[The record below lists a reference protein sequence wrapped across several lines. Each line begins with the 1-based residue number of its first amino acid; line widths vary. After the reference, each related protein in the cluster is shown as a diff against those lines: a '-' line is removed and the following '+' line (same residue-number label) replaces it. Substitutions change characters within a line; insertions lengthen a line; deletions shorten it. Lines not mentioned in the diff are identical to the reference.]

1 MVRLAL
7 NLTGPGRV
15 SLYGSRSGLFV
26 SLHIHEERMT
36 DPHEDYH
43 EKLDLRFR
51 SGRAAVRH
59 VPMSFHPRMPR
70 LTVAGLHAER
80 HRIDAWKALY
90 RVLIRSAVARYR
102 AAVAAEHAAWCAWQD
117 AGGHTNS
124 LSRVRYEEAAAR
136 LAVHMCG
143 RG

>member
-1 MVRLAL
+1 MD
-7 NLTGPGRV
+7 
-15 SLYGSRSGLFV
+15 SS
-26 SLHIHEERMT
+26 
-36 DPHEDYH
+36 DYH
-43 EKLDLRFR
+43 EKLDLGYR
-51 SGRAAVRH
+51 SGVLACRC
-59 VPMSFHPRMPR
+59 VPMRFNPR

-80 HRIDAWKALY
+80 YRIDAWKALY